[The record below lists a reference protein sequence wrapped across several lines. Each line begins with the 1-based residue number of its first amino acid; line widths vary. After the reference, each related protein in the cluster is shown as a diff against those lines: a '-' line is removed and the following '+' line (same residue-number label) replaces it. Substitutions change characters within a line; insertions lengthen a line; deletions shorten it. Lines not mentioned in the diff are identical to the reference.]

1 MPRVQLTPRKS
12 YQFEVELQVRITD
25 LNYGG
30 HLAND
35 RVLALLHEARVA
47 YLASH
52 GWTEMDCGGVS
63 LIMTDVSLVFR
74 GEGFA
79 GDRLTCAVTMAEPSR
94 CGFRLFYL
102 LTRRSDDTQ
111 IAVAESS
118 LACFDYQA
126 RRVVA
131 LPDPVRTACA
141 AD

>member
-1 MPRVQLTPRKS
+1 MPRIQLTPRES
-12 YQFEVELQVRITD
+12 YQFTVALTIRVTD

-47 YLASH
+47 HLASC

-63 LIMTDVSLVFR
+63 LIMTDVAIVFR
-74 GEGFA
+74 NEGFA
-79 GDRLTCAVTMAEPSR
+79 GDELTCASTMAEPSR
-94 CGFRLFYL
+94 CGFRIFYL
-102 LTRRSDDTQ
+102 LTRRSDDAQ

-131 LPDPVRTACA
+131 LPDLVRAACA
-141 AD
+141 TD